1 MNNTV
6 KTAVGGM
13 CIALS
18 AAVMMMSSVI
28 PFLTY
33 AIPAMAALLIMFV
46 QAEYNWKWALGVYIG
61 TSIVCALVV
70 PEKEAVGI
78 YIAVLGYY
86 PILKNLL
93 DKPNKYIS
101 YLLKASFFV
110 AVILA
115 AYSVMMFVFGISA
128 ELLEDGEKVFVPIL
142 LVLGLVAFMLYDRA
156 LMLIEI
162 KYYRHWQRK
171 VRKIIRKR

>member
-1 MNNTV
+1 
-6 KTAVGGM
+6 
-13 CIALS
+13 
-18 AAVMMMSSVI
+18 MMMSSLI

-33 AIPAMAALLIMFV
+33 AIPALAAMLILFV
-46 QAEYNWKWALGVYIG
+46 QAELNSKWAFAVYVG

-101 YLLKASFFV
+101 LLIKSVFFV
-110 AVILA
+110 AVIIA
-115 AYSVMMFVFGISA
+115 AYHVMMFVFGIST
-128 ELLEDGEKVFVPIL
+128 ELLEESGKWVVPV
-142 LVLGLVAFMLYDRA
+142 LVVSGLAAFLLYDKT
-156 LMLIEI
+156 LELFEI
-162 KYYRHWQRK
+162 RYYRKWQRI
-171 VRKIIRKR
+171 VRKFIRKR